1 MNRTE
6 GSFSGAGGVEIAWQ
20 AWKGDAPARA
30 VVVISHDLCEHGG
43 RYGNVVDAIV
53 PQGYPVVAP
62 DHRGHGRSGGERA
75 LIDSVEAAA
84 ADLGTVIDRARAD
97 HPGVPVFVLGQGM
110 GAALAL
116 RLRPDGLILCAP
128 MLTPPRPSPVDAT
141 ALSRDPEV
149 VSAFEADPLVHHGPI
164 PEQTV
169 AALSEAY
176 DPKQLT
182 PPVPAHA
189 RLRRPP
195 RRARAEPRLPR
206 GGRVR
211 RQDPRA
217 LGRPVPRD
225 LQRAARGPRGAARA
239 PDPLAGRARPRE
251 RARSA
256 RPRGAPSRPA
266 GARSRPARRSPRP
279 PPSRAAPRGTPRS

>member
-1 MNRTE
+1 MDRTE

-20 AWKGDAPARA
+20 AWAGDAPTRA

-84 ADLGTVIDRARAD
+84 ADLGTVIDQARAD
-97 HPGVPVFVLGQGM
+97 HPGVPVFLLGQGM
-110 GAALAL
+110 GAAISLH
-116 RLRPDGLILCAP
+116 LRPEGLILCAP

-182 PPVPAHA
+182 LPFLLMHGYAD
-189 RLRRPP
+189 RL
-195 RRARAEPRLPR
+195 AEP
-206 GGRVR
+206 
-211 RQDPRA
+211 
-217 LGRPVPRD
+217 
-225 LQRAARGPRGAARA
+225 
-239 PDPLAGRARPRE
+239 E
-251 RARSA
+251 
-256 RPRGAPSRPA
+256 
-266 GARSRPARRSPRP
+266 RSRAFHAAAGSDDKILVLWDGLFHEIFNEP
-279 PPSRAAPRGTPRS
+279 PEDREEPLERLHRWLDEHSG